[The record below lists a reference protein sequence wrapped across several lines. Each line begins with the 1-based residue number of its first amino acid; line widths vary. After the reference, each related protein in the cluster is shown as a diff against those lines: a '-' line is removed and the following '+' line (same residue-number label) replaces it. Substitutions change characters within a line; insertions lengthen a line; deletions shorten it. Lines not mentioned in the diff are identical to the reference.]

1 MTSQPHSSDTES
13 DSESASE
20 VNDKQPSKREC
31 TDSSAQPKMKKRKVN
46 QNDLH
51 VYLSWLFTPG
61 PYTDIAEGVESLD
74 VN

>member
-46 QNDLH
+46 QNDL
-51 VYLSWLFTPG
+51 YLSWLFPG
-61 PYTDIAEGVESLD
+61 PYVDIAEGVESLD